1 MAKGLDKAVP
11 KTKYTEDSFELGH
24 TQVTCWARV
33 TINVPLA
40 AGYALRPLI
49 SYGLSA
55 QVWGSYAKLD
65 VETGEVVWGY
75 GCCQCTTR
83 ATPGGPACFAKRST
97 MFLGDATNI
106 SLADAAPAGLLKN
119 KGEWIGGRA
128 DGETAELVARP
139 HPASPCITFLPPHRG
154 DPEWQVGFVW
164 QFAHGACGGLAVAT
178 RAIATRGQGFAIATR
193 GCCVDAAATDTQRA
207 DDANGGG

>member
-139 HPASPCITFLPPHRG
+139 HPASLFCLHAQGRSRVASRFR
-154 DPEWQVGFVW
+154 
-164 QFAHGACGGLAVAT
+164 LAVRPRCVWRARHRHEGHRHEGT
-178 RAIATRGQGFAIATR
+178 RIRHRHEGMLR
-193 GCCVDAAATDTQRA
+193 
-207 DDANGGG
+207 